1 MHQVMK
7 NVIVRPAEKKDI
19 QALAEIRVRFLHD
32 LHYSVDNA
40 ACLTETVN
48 FLEEGLGCQVF
59 GAVAENAQQVL
70 AAGLLLIQN
79 RPYHPLA
86 PKGKSGE
93 IINMYTVPE
102 ARGQGL
108 GGQVLDA
115 LISKARELGVDKIFL
130 NASEAGF
137 HLYQS
142 RGFEVA
148 NPRHPVMELKH

>member
-1 MHQVMK
+1 ME

-32 LHYSVDNA
+32 LQYAVDD
-40 ACLTETVN
+40 ETCITQTVH
-48 FLEEGLGCQVF
+48 FLEEGFGCLVF
-59 GAVAENAQQVL
+59 GALAEDAHRVL
-70 AAGLLLIQN
+70 AAGLLLIQK

-86 PKGKSGE
+86 QKGWAGE
-93 IINMYTVPE
+93 IINMYTDPDV
-102 ARGQGL
+102 RGQGL

-115 LISKARELGVDKIFL
+115 LIFKARELGVDKLFL

-142 RGFEVA
+142 RGFVEA
-148 NPRHPVMELKH
+148 KPGHPMMELRR